1 MELVDSLSE
10 HMAPGKKS
18 LPSDV
23 MELWSELWTLCEE
36 LGWRRTPT
44 GRPSSPWVYFPPG
57 VTRETGRQRVD
68 YFDSRNGVMRH
79 LSTAAA
85 NATIEVGSLLEVEFK
100 MENGLDGFSA
110 EIFTGRVRPDHP
122 CGAYRALVSRLLWK
136 RSSATAQY

>member
-10 HMAPGKKS
+10 HMVPGKKS
-18 LPSDV
+18 HHSDV

-44 GRPSSPWVYFPPG
+44 GRPSQPWVYFPLG
-57 VTRETGRQRVD
+57 VTQETGRVRVD
-68 YFDSRNGVMRH
+68 YFDSRNGVVRH

-100 MENGLDGFSA
+100 MQNGLDGFSA
-110 EIFTGRVRPDHP
+110 EIFTGRVRPKLPSPWHF
-122 CGAYRALVSRLLWK
+122 SRLC
-136 RSSATAQY
+136 